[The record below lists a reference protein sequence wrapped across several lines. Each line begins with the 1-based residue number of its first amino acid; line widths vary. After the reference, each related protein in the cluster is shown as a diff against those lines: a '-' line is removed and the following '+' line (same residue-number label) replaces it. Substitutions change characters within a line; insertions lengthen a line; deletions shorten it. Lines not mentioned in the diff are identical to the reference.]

1 MNIQRETNG
10 AARIWRARVA
20 FTLVELL
27 VCIAIIGILVALLL
41 PAIQAAREASRRS
54 SCGNNLRQ
62 LGVALHNFES
72 AHHHFPAGRG
82 DPIPSIFSAF
92 AYLLP
97 FIEQTTLRDR
107 IVLTEPPTTFN
118 VGAKIYDGS
127 VNLPVATATVTTFL
141 CPSDAAAGVVSGS
154 SFGPTNYAANA
165 GSGLLDFGN
174 IKVADGVFFTASA
187 IKFKDIA
194 DGASKTAAFS

>member
-1 MNIQRETNG
+1 MNVRTSKTSDS
-10 AARIWRARVA
+10 ARSSRARDA

-107 IVLTEPPTTFN
+107 ILFDQPPATFN

-127 VNLPVATATVTTFL
+127 ANLSVATATVTTFL
-141 CPSDAAAGVVSGS
+141 CPSDSAM
-154 SFGPTNYAANA
+154 
-165 GSGLLDFGN
+165 GL
-174 IKVADGVFFTASA
+174 
-187 IKFKDIA
+187 
-194 DGASKTAAFS
+194 